1 MLLVMMLMKDALKV
15 LDRHREDA
23 IVVPTMMGWLGW
35 TEQSTNLSLDIH
47 EGGVM
52 GKASSVGLGIAMAC
66 TDRKVIV
73 IDGDG
78 SLLMNL
84 GALITISNKSPNNF
98 YHFVLDNE
106 IYAVTGGQPTPNST
120 GSSIRLMGSKAGYT
134 RTFEF
139 DQLEAFDAGIA
150 DVLDSVGPVLVNLKI
165 CQESN
170 AEEIINRLQRNLK
183 GMTESIPLLRKAL
196 NS

>member
-1 MLLVMMLMKDALKV
+1 MMLMTDVLKV
-15 LDRHREDA
+15 LNSHRKDG

-66 TDRKVIV
+66 TDRKVMV
-73 IDGDG
+73 LDGDG

-84 GALITISNKSPNNF
+84 GALITISNTSPHNF

-106 IYAVTGGQPTPNST
+106 IYAVTGGQPTPNAT
-120 GSSIRLMGSKAGYT
+120 RRSIRLMGSKAGYAK
-134 RTFEF
+134 TFEF
-139 DQLEAFDAGIA
+139 DQIEVFEEGIA
-150 DVLDSVGPVLVNLKI
+150 DVLNSVGPVLINLKI
-165 CQESN
+165 YPESN
-170 AEEIINRLQRNLK
+170 SEEIINRLQGDLK
-183 GMTESIPLLRKAL
+183 GMKESIPLLRKAL

>member
-1 MLLVMMLMKDALKV
+1 MMLMEDVLKV
-15 LDRHREDA
+15 LDRHRTDE

-35 TEQSTNLSLDIH
+35 TEQSANLSLDIH

-52 GKASSVGLGIAMAC
+52 GKASSVGLGLAMAC

-84 GALITISNKSPNNF
+84 GSLITVSNKSPRNF

-120 GSSIRLMGSKAGYT
+120 GRSIRLMGAEAGYAK
-134 RTFEF
+134 TFEF
-139 DQLEAFDAGIA
+139 HELESFNAGIT
-150 DVLDSVGPVLVNLKI
+150 DVLNSLGPVLVNLKI
-165 CQESN
+165 CQKSN
-170 AEEIINRLQRNLK
+170 AEEIINRLPRNLK
-183 GMTESIPLLRKAL
+183 EMRDAIPVLRKAL